1 MADIAAIFHW
11 PLSELQ
17 ALDAADL
24 LMWRGLAVDRWNA
37 MHAPKDDA

>member
-17 ALDAADL
+17 ALDVDDL
-24 LMWRGLAVDRWNA
+24 VAWHDRAVKWWNRHQA
-37 MHAPKDDA
+37 RKD